1 MVVTQQEASIME
13 VFTASYFQVD
23 AKINIII
30 ILL

>member
-1 MVVTQQEASIME
+1 MVVTQQEASIMK

-23 AKINIII
+23 AKMNII